1 MDDADKLQPE
11 QPPEWVRRCDAWAD
25 GQLTLDGKPICE
37 DEWVEVPAA
46 RSTRVDA
53 ALAQLLADRLTE
65 ICQTEP
71 EAVSALVAHRVR
83 CGPALAGHPTVQ
95 IDGDQSGGW
104 VGLVGILNG
113 LCGSTLPGGWP
124 RIVAELTQDD
134 DGSVH
139 CIGFTANK
147 PPR

>member
-1 MDDADKLQPE
+1 MSDNKSVFDHVCHSLADNGMVLQPGVAPVVHIPAP
-11 QPPEWVRRCDAWAD
+11 QP
-25 GQLTLDGKPICE
+25 T
-37 DEWVEVPAA
+37 
-46 RSTRVDA
+46 DA

-95 IDGDQSGGW
+95 IDGDKAGGW

-139 CIGFTANK
+139 CIGFSANK